1 MNDAGPP
8 SRRSPHSSS
17 FTPKISTVD
26 TTSART
32 GPGLLAM
39 ASMSSPADSD
49 SLAAHHTPRVLISP
63 HRSRPASASSSHVRW
78 IILAIT
84 STVLL
89 GNYYAFDNPA
99 ALNQPLQTYMQMDDD
114 TYAYFINIL
123 YTSYSLPNIVLPW
136 LGGYAVDK
144 FGQRRLLIALS
155 ATVACGHFVVCL
167 GVQSRSVPAMVLGR
181 VFFGAGESLAVT
193 QSAITVK
200 YFRGKELAMAL
211 GINLCVSRLG
221 SVVNDILTPYIWSK
235 SDVPTAFWGGFVSCT
250 LSFMT
255 ACLLVW
261 MDRRFSPTLGEFTQ
275 LPMTTTATNDSSIRF
290 SIQEDNH
297 LQRSPLRHQQAR
309 ATPVAVMGRYD
320 PPHVV
325 NRRAGACGNEEF
337 IDMEVLGA
345 SATKKMTS
353 ADSSFRTHST
363 IDKDEAGVDDE
374 GSDLESS
381 SSEYEILNG
390 HRDEAQDMEYGHHGE
405 EGDSDGDEGTS
416 STKTMRRTN
425 DNSKGSLL
433 QQILSIVLV
442 ALDYSQSFWV
452 LFAMTFLLVGVQVP
466 FNSIHAGFL
475 QMRWYHNDPQK
486 AAQIMT
492 VPDLISALL
501 ILPVGYFV
509 DHYGQKSWLFM
520 VCGLVIGFSHFVL
533 GIIPVASPVPALL
546 ALGIASAIGAI
557 FTSAIPALVRS
568 HQIATAYGIS
578 SSAMNLAFTI
588 FPLVVA
594 KLMTVDPDVYT
605 YVEVFFSSCGFCGF
619 LLAVRLRCLDV
630 NGDLDR
636 KEIDSNVNT

>member
-1 MNDAGPP
+1 
-8 SRRSPHSSS
+8 
-17 FTPKISTVD
+17 
-26 TTSART
+26 
-32 GPGLLAM
+32 
-39 ASMSSPADSD
+39 MSSPADTD
-49 SLAAHHTPRVLISP
+49 SLTAHHTPRVLISP
-63 HRSRPASASSSHVRW
+63 HRSRPVSGSSSHVRW
-78 IILAIT
+78 IILATT

-155 ATVACGHFVVCL
+155 ATVALGHFVVCL

-250 LSFMT
+250 LSFLT

-261 MDRRFSPTLGEFTQ
+261 MDRRFSPTSGEFTQ
-275 LPMTTTATNDSSIRF
+275 LPMTSTTTNHGNIRF
-290 SIQEDNH
+290 SIEEDNR
-297 LQRSPLRHQQAR
+297 LQRSPLRHQQTR

-320 PPHVV
+320 PPNVV
-325 NRRAGACGNEEF
+325 SRRAGASVDEEF
-337 IDMEVLGA
+337 IDMEVLGS
-345 SATKKMTS
+345 SATKKMTTAES
-353 ADSSFRTHST
+353 TFLTHSR
-363 IDKDEAGVDDE
+363 IDKDEAEVDEE
-374 GSDLESS
+374 GSDFGSS
-381 SSEYEILNG
+381 SSEFEILNG
-390 HRDEAQDMEYGHHGE
+390 HRDAAQDMEYGRQGE

-416 STKTMRRTN
+416 SRKTMRRAS
-425 DNSKGSLL
+425 DNSNGPLL
-433 QQILSIVLV
+433 QQILSIMLV
-442 ALDYSQSFWV
+442 ALDYTQSFWV

-533 GIIPVASPVPALL
+533 GIIPVNSPVPALL

-568 HQIATAYGIS
+568 HQIATA
-578 SSAMNLAFTI
+578 
-588 FPLVVA
+588 
-594 KLMTVDPDVYT
+594 
-605 YVEVFFSSCGFCGF
+605 
-619 LLAVRLRCLDV
+619 
-630 NGDLDR
+630 
-636 KEIDSNVNT
+636 